1 MILLGA
7 HKKRFKTETIMATAA
22 MRKAATAFVK
32 INKSLESMESHRQRS
47 MMIGYYLTHTAD
59 LSPDEAERVSSFSAL
74 NTLHHGF
81 NNWKIRKAHHQ
92 SGLGNVLKISFPA
105 FYSG

>member
-7 HKKRFKTETIMATAA
+7 HKKRFKTETILATAA

-32 INKSLESMESHRQRS
+32 INKSMEGMESHRRRS

-81 NNWKIRKAHHQ
+81 NNRKIRNAHHQ
-92 SGLGNVLKISFPA
+92 SGLGNVLKITFEKYKS
-105 FYSG
+105 

>member
-7 HKKRFKTETIMATAA
+7 HKKRFKMESLKTNVAMARA
-22 MRKAATAFVK
+22 KEQFVK
-32 INKSLESMESHRQRS
+32 INKSMEGMESHRRRS

-81 NNWKIRKAHHQ
+81 NNRKIRKAHHQ
-92 SGLGNVLKISFPA
+92 SGLGNVLKITFEKYKS
-105 FYSG
+105 